1 MTVPA
6 EVEVE
11 IRRLHYAEHWPVG
24 TIATQLGVHADV
36 VRRVLGLNDKS
47 QPLAVPR
54 PRLVEPYVD
63 FINETLRQYPR
74 LRAPRLRDMLLPRG
88 FTGSV
93 RTLREYLVTARPPP
107 RREAF
112 LRLNPL
118 IGEQAQVDWAHVGKV
133 EVPGGQRSLWLF
145 VMVLAWSRAL
155 WAEFVFD
162 LSVYSLLRSL
172 VRAVTYF
179 GGCTRQW
186 LFDNPKTVVLERY
199 GDAVRFHPL
208 LLQLSGLYQV
218 SLRLCTVRKAN
229 EKGRVERAIRFIRDR
244 FLAGREVS
252 SIEQGNR
259 ELLEFLVEV
268 ALPRPHPTL
277 PGRTVAACLA
287 EERERLLPLLS
298 PPPSTDLVQPIG
310 IDKTAFA
317 HFDAN
322 LYSVP
327 PDYAQGTLTLV
338 ANDVLLRFLD
348 GDLERAHHARCWGRK
363 QVLEDATH
371 REALIDEKRRARE
384 TKGRD
389 RLRTA
394 VPDIDAL
401 VGRWVEAGRN
411 VGSMT
416 ATTLKLLDLYGGDI
430 LASAVAEVL
439 ARGTHDPGALAVL
452 CDQRRR
458 AADKPVPLDVP
469 LGRHVPDRDVIP
481 HPLENYDVPK
491 RRG

>member
-36 VRRVLGLNDKS
+36 VRRVLGLNGKS
-47 QPLAVPR
+47 QPLAAPR
-54 PRLVEPYVD
+54 PRLVEPFTD
-63 FINETLRQYPR
+63 FIAETLRRYPR
-74 LRAPRLRDMLLPRG
+74 LLVPRLYDMLGQRG
-88 FTGSV
+88 YTGSV
-93 RTLREYLVTARPPP
+93 RTLREYVATVRPLPK
-107 RREAF
+107 REAF
-112 LRLNPL
+112 LRLDPL
-118 IGEQAQVDWAHVGKV
+118 IGEQAQVDWAHVGQV
-133 EVPGGQRSLWLF
+133 EVPGGTRALWLF

-186 LFDNPKTVVLERY
+186 LFDNPKTVVLERH

-208 LLQLSGLYQV
+208 LLELSGLYQV
-218 SLRLCTVRKAN
+218 ALRLCTVRKAN
-229 EKGRVERAIRFIRDR
+229 EKGRVERAIRFIRER
-244 FLAGREVS
+244 FLAGREVT
-252 SIEQGNR
+252 SIDQGNR
-259 ELLEFLVEV
+259 ELLDFLAEV

-277 PGRTVAACLA
+277 SGRTVADCLA
-287 EERERLLPLLS
+287 EETKRLLPLVS
-298 PPPSTDLVQPIG
+298 PAPATDLVQPIG

-317 HFDAN
+317 RFDAN
-322 LYSVP
+322 LYSVLP
-327 PDYAQGTLTLV
+327 EYAEGTLTLV
-338 ANDVLLRFLD
+338 ADDLVVRFLD
-348 GDLERAHHARCWGRK
+348 GDREVARHARCWGRK
-363 QVLEDATH
+363 QVIEDAAH
-371 REALIDEKRRARE
+371 REAIVHEKRRARE

-394 VPDIDAL
+394 VPGIDAL
-401 VGRWVEAGRN
+401 IGRWVEAGRN

-416 ATTLKLLDLYGGDI
+416 AVTLKLLDLYGGDV

-491 RRG
+491 RRD